1 MKGTVVAVV
10 TGLAALVA
18 VGAAGGALLV
28 ERTLT
33 EEATRALAAEGVDA
47 HVTFSGLTA
56 TVSVANPE
64 QLPTALRLVLDVP
77 GVVRAEADR
86 SSLPTASTSQPAAPT
101 PAPTPTPSPTSSP
114 PEPAASPSPSPSL
127 SPSPASG
134 EMPKSVVKFEGG
146 ESDFPSSERTKI
158 IELAVWLQANPDVT
172 VEVDGHTDNGRSPAF
187 RKELSE
193 KRAQRVVDALVAAGA
208 NRNQLVAVGKAD
220 TEPAESNSTP
230 EGQAANRRVTFVQ
243 RGER

>member
-1 MKGTVVAVV
+1 MVAGVA
-10 TGLAALVA
+10 GLVALVA

-33 EEATRALAAEGVDA
+33 EEATRSLAAQGLDA

-56 TVSVANPE
+56 TVSATDPD
-64 QLPTALRLVLDVP
+64 QLPTAMKLVLDIP
-77 GVVRAEADR
+77 GVIRAEADR
-86 SSLPTASTSQPAAPT
+86 SSLPAASTSQATKPA
-101 PAPTPTPSPTSSP
+101 TPTPSPS
-114 PEPAASPSPSPSL
+114 EPTPSPSPSPS
-127 SPSPASG
+127 PTPK

-146 ESDFPSSERTKI
+146 ESEVPSSERTKI
-158 IELAVWLQANPDVT
+158 VELAVWLQANPDVT
-172 VEVDGHTDNGRSPAF
+172 VEVAGHTDNGRSSDF
-187 RKELSE
+187 RRELSE

-208 NRNQLVAVGKAD
+208 NRDQLVAVGKAD

>member
-1 MKGTVVAVV
+1 MKGTMVAGVA
-10 TGLAALVA
+10 GLVALVA

-33 EEATRALAAEGVDA
+33 EEATRSLAAQGLDA
-47 HVTFSGLTA
+47 HVTFSGLPA
-56 TVSVANPE
+56 TVSAADPD
-64 QLPTALRLVLDVP
+64 QLPTAMKLVLDIP
-77 GVVRAEADR
+77 GVIRAEADR
-86 SSLPTASTSQPAAPT
+86 SSLPAASTSQATKPATPT
-101 PAPTPTPSPTSSP
+101 PSPSPTPTPSPS
-114 PEPAASPSPSPSL
+114 EPTPSPSPSPS
-127 SPSPASG
+127 PTPK

-146 ESDFPSSERTKI
+146 ESEVSSSERTKI
-158 IELAVWLQANPDVT
+158 VELAVWLQANPDVT
-172 VEVDGHTDNGRSPAF
+172 VEVAGHTDNGRSSDF
-187 RKELSE
+187 RRELSE

-208 NRNQLVAVGKAD
+208 NRDQLVAVGKAD

>member
-1 MKGTVVAVV
+1 MKGTMVAGVA
-10 TGLAALVA
+10 GLVALVA

-33 EEATRALAAEGVDA
+33 EEATRSLAAQGLDA

-56 TVSVANPE
+56 TVSATDPD
-64 QLPTALRLVLDVP
+64 QLPTAMKLVLDIP
-77 GVVRAEADR
+77 GVIRAEADR
-86 SSLPTASTSQPAAPT
+86 SSLPAASTSQATKPA
-101 PAPTPTPSPTSSP
+101 TPTPSPS
-114 PEPAASPSPSPSL
+114 EPTPSPSPSPS
-127 SPSPASG
+127 PTPK

-146 ESDFPSSERTKI
+146 ESEVPSSERTKI
-158 IELAVWLQANPDVT
+158 VELAVWLQANPDVT
-172 VEVDGHTDNGRSPAF
+172 VEVAGHTDNGRSSDF
-187 RKELSE
+187 RRELSE

-208 NRNQLVAVGKAD
+208 NRDQLVAVGKAD

>member
-1 MKGTVVAVV
+1 MKGTVVTVV

-33 EEATRALAAEGVDA
+33 EEATRALAAEGVNA
-47 HVTFSGLTA
+47 HITFSGLTA
-56 TVSVANPE
+56 TVSAADPE
-64 QLPTALRLVLDVP
+64 QLTTALRLVLDVP

-86 SSLPTASTSQPAAPT
+86 SSLPAASTSQPDAST
-101 PAPTPTPSPTSSP
+101 PAPTPTSSPMPSSPTP
-114 PEPAASPSPSPSL
+114 TASPSP

-146 ESDFPSSERTKI
+146 ESSFASSERTKI
-158 IELAVWLQANPDVT
+158 IEFAVWLQANPDII
-172 VEVDGHTDNGRSPAF
+172 VEVDGHTDNGRSSAF

-208 NRNQLVAVGKAD
+208 NRDQLIAVGKSD
-220 TEPAESNSTP
+220 TEPVESNSTP

>member
-1 MKGTVVAVV
+1 MVAGVA
-10 TGLAALVA
+10 GLVALVA

-33 EEATRALAAEGVDA
+33 EEATRSLAAQGLDA

-56 TVSVANPE
+56 TVSATDPD
-64 QLPTALRLVLDVP
+64 QLPTAMKLVLDIP
-77 GVVRAEADR
+77 GVIRAEADR
-86 SSLPTASTSQPAAPT
+86 SSLPAASTSQATKPATPT
-101 PAPTPTPSPTSSP
+101 PSPSPTPTPSPS
-114 PEPAASPSPSPSL
+114 EPTPSPSPT
-127 SPSPASG
+127 PK

-146 ESDFPSSERTKI
+146 ESEVPSSERTKI
-158 IELAVWLQANPDVT
+158 VELAVWLQANPDVT
-172 VEVDGHTDNGRSPAF
+172 VEVAGHTDNGRSSDF
-187 RKELSE
+187 RRELSE

-208 NRNQLVAVGKAD
+208 NRDQLVAVGKAD

>member
-56 TVSVANPE
+56 TVSAANPE

-86 SSLPTASTSQPAAPT
+86 SSLPTASTSQPTTSTPA
-101 PAPTPTPSPTSSP
+101 PAPTPSPKPSP
-114 PEPAASPSPSPSL
+114 

-193 KRAQRVVDALVAAGA
+193 KRARRVVDALVAAGA
-208 NRNQLVAVGKAD
+208 NRDQLVAVGKAD

>member
-56 TVSVANPE
+56 TVSAANPE

-86 SSLPTASTSQPAAPT
+86 SSLPTASTSQPTTSTPA
-101 PAPTPTPSPTSSP
+101 PAPTPSPKPSPS
-114 PEPAASPSPSPSL
+114 EPAASPSPSPS
-127 SPSPASG
+127 PTSG

-193 KRAQRVVDALVAAGA
+193 KRARRVVDALVAAGA
-208 NRNQLVAVGKAD
+208 NRDQLVAVGKAD

>member
-1 MKGTVVAVV
+1 MKGTMVAGVA
-10 TGLAALVA
+10 GLVALVA

-33 EEATRALAAEGVDA
+33 EEATRSLAAQGLDA

-56 TVSVANPE
+56 TVSATDPD
-64 QLPTALRLVLDVP
+64 QLPTAMKLVLDVP
-77 GVVRAEADR
+77 GVIRAEADR
-86 SSLPTASTSQPAAPT
+86 SSLPAASTSQATKPA
-101 PAPTPTPSPTSSP
+101 TPTPSPS
-114 PEPAASPSPSPSL
+114 EPTPSPSPSPS
-127 SPSPASG
+127 PTPK

-146 ESDFPSSERTKI
+146 ESEVPSSERTKI
-158 IELAVWLQANPDVT
+158 VELAVWLQANPDVT
-172 VEVDGHTDNGRSPAF
+172 VEVAGHTDNGRSSDF
-187 RKELSE
+187 RRELSE

-208 NRNQLVAVGKAD
+208 NRDQLVAVGKAD

>member
-1 MKGTVVAVV
+1 MKGTMVAGVA
-10 TGLAALVA
+10 GLVALVA

-33 EEATRALAAEGVDA
+33 EEATRSLAAQGLDA

-56 TVSVANPE
+56 TDTD
-64 QLPTALRLVLDVP
+64 QLPTAMKLVLDIP
-77 GVVRAEADR
+77 GVIRAEADR
-86 SSLPTASTSQPAAPT
+86 SSLPAASTSQATKPATPT
-101 PAPTPTPSPTSSP
+101 PSPSPTPTPSPS
-114 PEPAASPSPSPSL
+114 EPTPSPSPP
-127 SPSPASG
+127 PSPTPK

-146 ESDFPSSERTKI
+146 ESEVSSSERTKI
-158 IELAVWLQANPDVT
+158 VELAVWLQANPDVT
-172 VEVDGHTDNGRSPAF
+172 VEVAGHTDNGRSSDF
-187 RKELSE
+187 RRELSE

-208 NRNQLVAVGKAD
+208 NRDQLVAVGKAD

>member
-18 VGAAGGALLV
+18 AGAAGGALLV

-47 HVTFSGLTA
+47 HVNFSGLTA
-56 TVSVANPE
+56 TVSAADPN

-86 SSLPTASTSQPAAPT
+86 SSLPTASTSQPTTSA
-101 PAPTPTPSPTSSP
+101 PAPTKAPSPTPSPS
-114 PEPAASPSPSPSL
+114 EPAASPSPPPSP
-127 SPSPASG
+127 SPSPAAG

-146 ESDFPSSERTKI
+146 KSDFPASERTKI
-158 IELAVWLQANPDVT
+158 IELAVWLQANPNVI
-172 VEVDGHTDNGRSPAF
+172 VEVDGHTDNGRTPAF

-208 NRNQLVAVGKAD
+208 NRDQLIAVGKSD
-220 TEPAESNSTP
+220 TEPAESNSTS

>member
-10 TGLAALVA
+10 AGLTALVA

-33 EEATRALAAEGVDA
+33 DEATRALAAEGVDA

-56 TVSVANPE
+56 TVSAANRE
-64 QLPTALRLVLDVP
+64 QLPTAMRLVLDIP
-77 GVVRAEADR
+77 GVIRVEADR
-86 SSLPTASTSQPAAPT
+86 SSLPAASTSQPAPS
-101 PAPTPTPSPTSSP
+101 TPSPSP
-114 PEPAASPSPSPSL
+114 SPEPSTSPSPSPS
-127 SPSPASG
+127 ATSG
-134 EMPKSVVKFEGG
+134 EMPKPVVKFEGG
-146 ESDFPSSERTKI
+146 ESEFPPDQRTKI

-172 VEVDGHTDNGRSPAF
+172 VEVRGHTDNGRSATF

-193 KRAQRVVDALVAAGA
+193 KRAERVIEALVAAGV
-208 NRNQLVAVGKAD
+208 NRDQLVAVGKSD

>member
-1 MKGTVVAVV
+1 MKGTMVAGVA
-10 TGLAALVA
+10 GLVALVA

-33 EEATRALAAEGVDA
+33 EEATRSLAAQGLDA

-56 TVSVANPE
+56 TVSATDPD
-64 QLPTALRLVLDVP
+64 QLPTAMKLVLDIP
-77 GVVRAEADR
+77 GVIRAEADR
-86 SSLPTASTSQPAAPT
+86 SSLPAASTSQATKPATPT
-101 PAPTPTPSPTSSP
+101 PSPSPTPTPSPS
-114 PEPAASPSPSPSL
+114 EPTPSPSPT
-127 SPSPASG
+127 PK

-146 ESDFPSSERTKI
+146 ESEVPSSERTKI
-158 IELAVWLQANPDVT
+158 VELAVWLQANPDVT

-187 RKELSE
+187 RRELSE

-208 NRNQLVAVGKAD
+208 NRDQLVAVGKAD

>member
-1 MKGTVVAVV
+1 MKGTMVAGVA
-10 TGLAALVA
+10 GLVALVA

-33 EEATRALAAEGVDA
+33 EEATRSLAAQGLDA

-56 TVSVANPE
+56 TVSATDPD
-64 QLPTALRLVLDVP
+64 QLPTAMKLVLDVP
-77 GVVRAEADR
+77 GVIRAEADR
-86 SSLPTASTSQPAAPT
+86 SSLPAASTSQATKPATPT
-101 PAPTPTPSPTSSP
+101 PSPSPTPTPSPS
-114 PEPAASPSPSPSL
+114 EPTPSPSPT
-127 SPSPASG
+127 PK

-146 ESDFPSSERTKI
+146 ESEVSSSERTKI
-158 IELAVWLQANPDVT
+158 VELAVWLQANPDVT
-172 VEVDGHTDNGRSPAF
+172 VEVAGHTDNGRSSDF
-187 RKELSE
+187 RRELSE

-208 NRNQLVAVGKAD
+208 NRDQLVAVGKAD

>member
-10 TGLAALVA
+10 AGLTALVA

-33 EEATRALAAEGVDA
+33 DEATRALAAEGVDA

-56 TVSVANPE
+56 TVSAAHRE
-64 QLPTALRLVLDVP
+64 QLPTAMRLVLDIP
-77 GVVRAEADR
+77 GVIRVEADR
-86 SSLPTASTSQPAAPT
+86 SSLPAASTSQPAPS
-101 PAPTPTPSPTSSP
+101 TPSPSP
-114 PEPAASPSPSPSL
+114 SPEPSTSPSPSPS
-127 SPSPASG
+127 ATSG
-134 EMPKSVVKFEGG
+134 EMPKPVVKFEGG
-146 ESDFPSSERTKI
+146 ESEFPPDQRTKI

-172 VEVDGHTDNGRSPAF
+172 VEVRGHTDNGRSATF

-193 KRAQRVVDALVAAGA
+193 KRAERVIEALVAAGV
-208 NRNQLVAVGKAD
+208 NRDQLVAVGKSD

>member
-1 MKGTVVAVV
+1 MKGTMVAGIA
-10 TGLAALVA
+10 GLVALVA

-33 EEATRALAAEGVDA
+33 EEATRSLAAQGLDA
-47 HVTFSGLTA
+47 RVTFSGLTA
-56 TVSVANPE
+56 TVSAADPD
-64 QLPTALRLVLDVP
+64 QLPTAMKLVLEIP
-77 GVVRAEADR
+77 GVIRAEADR
-86 SSLPTASTSQPAAPT
+86 SSLPASSTSQPT
-101 PAPTPTPSPTSSP
+101 QPATPTPSPTPTPSSSAP
-114 PEPAASPSPSPSL
+114 TV
-127 SPSPASG
+127 SPSPAPKK
-134 EMPKSVVKFEGG
+134 MPKSVVKFEGG
-146 ESDFPSSERTKI
+146 ESEVPSSERTKI

-187 RKELSE
+187 RRELSE

-208 NRNQLVAVGKAD
+208 NRDQLVAVGKAD

>member
-1 MKGTVVAVV
+1 MVAGVA
-10 TGLAALVA
+10 GLVALVA

-33 EEATRALAAEGVDA
+33 EEATRSLAAQGLDA
-47 HVTFSGLTA
+47 RVTFSGLTA
-56 TVSVANPE
+56 TVSAADPD
-64 QLPTALRLVLDVP
+64 QLPTAMKLVLEVP
-77 GVVRAEADR
+77 GVIRAEADR
-86 SSLPTASTSQPAAPT
+86 SSLPAASTSQPAQTA
-101 PAPTPTPSPTSSP
+101 TPTPSPAPTPSP
-114 PEPAASPSPSPSL
+114 SAPTVSPSPTPK
-127 SPSPASG
+127 

-146 ESDFPSSERTKI
+146 ESDVPSSERTKI

-193 KRAQRVVDALVAAGA
+193 KRAQRVIDALVAAGA
-208 NRNQLVAVGKAD
+208 NRDQLVAVGKAD
-220 TEPAESNSTP
+220 TEPEESNSTP

>member
-1 MKGTVVAVV
+1 MKGTMVAGVA
-10 TGLAALVA
+10 GLVALVA

-33 EEATRALAAEGVDA
+33 EEATRSLAAQGLNA

-56 TVSVANPE
+56 TVSAADPD
-64 QLPTALRLVLDVP
+64 QLPTAMKLVLEVP
-77 GVVRAEADR
+77 GVIRAEADR
-86 SSLPTASTSQPAAPT
+86 SSLPAASTSQPAQTA
-101 PAPTPTPSPTSSP
+101 TPTPSPAPTPSP
-114 PEPAASPSPSPSL
+114 SAPTVSPSPTPK
-127 SPSPASG
+127 

-146 ESDFPSSERTKI
+146 ESDVPSSERTKI

-193 KRAQRVVDALVAAGA
+193 KRAQRVIDALVAAGA
-208 NRNQLVAVGKAD
+208 NRDQLVAVGKAD
-220 TEPAESNSTP
+220 TEPEESNSTP

>member
-10 TGLAALVA
+10 TGLTALVA
-18 VGAAGGALLV
+18 IGAAGGALLV

-33 EEATRALAAEGVDA
+33 EETARALAAENVDA

-56 TVSVANPE
+56 TVSADPE

-77 GVVRAEADR
+77 GVIRAEADR
-86 SSLPTASTSQPAAPT
+86 SSLPAASTSQPSPSAPSPT
-101 PAPTPTPSPTSSP
+101 PEMTAPPSPTPTPSPT
-114 PEPAASPSPSPSL
+114 PS
-127 SPSPASG
+127 SG
-134 EMPKSVVKFEGG
+134 EMPEPVVKFEGG
-146 ESDFPSSERTKI
+146 ESDFPSSQRAKI
-158 IELAVWLQANPDVT
+158 MDLAVWLQANPDVT
-172 VEVDGHTDNGRSPAF
+172 VEVRGHTDNGRSTAF

-193 KRAQRVVDALVAAGA
+193 KRAQRVIDALVTAGV
-208 NRNQLVAVGKAD
+208 NRDQLIAIGKSD

>member
-1 MKGTVVAVV
+1 MVAGVA
-10 TGLAALVA
+10 GLVALVA

-33 EEATRALAAEGVDA
+33 EEATRSLAAQGLDA

-56 TVSVANPE
+56 TVSAADPD
-64 QLPTALRLVLDVP
+64 QLPTAMKLVLDIP
-77 GVVRAEADR
+77 GVIRAEADR
-86 SSLPTASTSQPAAPT
+86 SSLPAASTSQATKPATPT
-101 PAPTPTPSPTSSP
+101 PSPSPTPTPSPS
-114 PEPAASPSPSPSL
+114 EPTPSPSPT
-127 SPSPASG
+127 PK

-146 ESDFPSSERTKI
+146 ESEVSSSERTKI
-158 IELAVWLQANPDVT
+158 VELAVWLQANPDVT
-172 VEVDGHTDNGRSPAF
+172 VEVAGHTDNGRSSDF
-187 RKELSE
+187 RRELSE

-208 NRNQLVAVGKAD
+208 NRDQLVAVGKAD

>member
-1 MKGTVVAVV
+1 MKGTMVAGVA
-10 TGLAALVA
+10 GLVALVA

-33 EEATRALAAEGVDA
+33 EEATRSLAAQGLDA

-56 TVSVANPE
+56 TVSAADPD
-64 QLPTALRLVLDVP
+64 QLPTAMKLVLDIP
-77 GVVRAEADR
+77 GVIRAEADR
-86 SSLPTASTSQPAAPT
+86 SSLPAASTSQATKPATPT
-101 PAPTPTPSPTSSP
+101 PSPSPTPTPSP
-114 PEPAASPSPSPSL
+114 SPSPTPK
-127 SPSPASG
+127 

-146 ESDFPSSERTKI
+146 ESEVSSSERTKI
-158 IELAVWLQANPDVT
+158 VELAVWLQANPDVT
-172 VEVDGHTDNGRSPAF
+172 VEVAGHTDNGRSSDF
-187 RKELSE
+187 RRELSE

-208 NRNQLVAVGKAD
+208 NRDQLVAVGKAD

>member
-56 TVSVANPE
+56 TVSAANPE

-86 SSLPTASTSQPAAPT
+86 SSLPTASTSQPTTST
-101 PAPTPTPSPTSSP
+101 PAPAPPSRVP
-114 PEPAASPSPSPSL
+114 PNRRPHPARPRAPR
-127 SPSPASG
+127 PAL
-134 EMPKSVVKFEGG
+134 P
-146 ESDFPSSERTKI
+146 
-158 IELAVWLQANPDVT
+158 
-172 VEVDGHTDNGRSPAF
+172 PA
-187 RKELSE
+187 RC
-193 KRAQRVVDALVAAGA
+193 
-208 NRNQLVAVGKAD
+208 RNQW
-220 TEPAESNSTP
+220 
-230 EGQAANRRVTFVQ
+230 
-243 RGER
+243 

>member
-1 MKGTVVAVV
+1 MKGTVVAGVA
-10 TGLAALVA
+10 GLVALVA

-33 EEATRALAAEGVDA
+33 EEASRSLVAQGVDA
-47 HVTFSGLTA
+47 RVTFSGLTA
-56 TVSVANPE
+56 TVSATDPE
-64 QLPTALRLVLDVP
+64 QLPTAMKLVLDIP
-77 GVVRAEADR
+77 GVIRAEADR
-86 SSLPTASTSQPAAPT
+86 SSLPAASTSQPATPAPSPT
-101 PAPTPTPSPTSSP
+101 PTPSASTPPASPTPTPSPSP
-114 PEPAASPSPSPSL
+114 TPK
-127 SPSPASG
+127 

-146 ESDFPSSERTKI
+146 EADVPSGERTKI

-193 KRAQRVVDALVAAGA
+193 KRAQRVVDALVEAGA
-208 NRNQLVAVGKAD
+208 NRDQLVAVGKAD

-230 EGQAANRRVTFVQ
+230 EGQEANRRVTFVQ